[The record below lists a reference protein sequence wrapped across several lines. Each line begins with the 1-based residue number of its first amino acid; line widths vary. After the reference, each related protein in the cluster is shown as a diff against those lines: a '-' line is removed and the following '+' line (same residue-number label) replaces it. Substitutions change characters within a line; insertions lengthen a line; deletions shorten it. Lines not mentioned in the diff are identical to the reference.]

1 VKDHPGEN
9 IFFVVEGIVM
19 MTVHELND
27 VPIAIYR
34 SGMVFGEFEV
44 YKNTK
49 RLFSCTSITPVKLLV
64 LDKKKFKYI
73 FFKSDPSI
81 GKWFLSSMEAKFENL
96 EQVMNK
102 VLPLASLRRIRIS
115 FWLIF
120 RKL

>member
-1 VKDHPGEN
+1 
-9 IFFVVEGIVM
+9 

-34 SGMVFGEFEV
+34 EGMVFGEFEV

-49 RLFSCTSITPVKLLV
+49 RLFSCVSITPVKLLI

-81 GKWFLSSMEAKFENL
+81 GKWFLSRMETKFENL
-96 EQVMNK
+96 EKVMNK
-102 VLPLASLRRIRIS
+102 VIPLATLRRSRIL
-115 FWLIF
+115 WILIS
-120 RKL
+120 REL